1 MINNKPLK
9 MNDKNFKKV
18 GFGFFIML
26 LGKLSLNST
35 VWNYKFDKRL
45 EFEMIRITL
54 IWLFRKRNRDR
65 F

>member
-26 LGKLSLNST
+26 LGKLSLNWQEIG
-35 VWNYKFDKRL
+35 VRDDKNYFDL
-45 EFEMIRITL
+45 VI
-54 IWLFRKRNRDR
+54 
-65 F
+65 